1 MKIPRLAAL
10 GIAMLALAGA
20 GTAVWQKAF
29 RREPQRDGAPGFAAP
44 AQGGPGAR
52 TLGHEAVERAL
63 AGKIKTAPE
72 YAAFF
77 DRLKTAF
84 PLDYETFLASLS
96 EHAADDGDI
105 GSADFVMAE
114 AMRALRLSRG
124 ALAAKAGKDALEHV
138 FDLQLAMLQ
147 ALGAKDPNLCVNF
160 LYGAGSTELLAFSAA
175 NRGLVTA
182 MALAAAD
189 AISDGQMKKAEREPP
204 TEEDFDFL
212 EKVLRAKG
220 LDTKEIEALL
230 DGKVQS
236 PAAAAERM
244 CRAGQ
249 IYLETIAAM
258 PEDSRLRIYCLAMEL
273 MARS

>member
-1 MKIPRLAAL
+1 MKISRLAAL
-10 GIAMLALAGA
+10 GLAALALAGA

-29 RREPQRDGAPGFAAP
+29 RHEPLWDSAPTSAAP
-44 AQGGPGAR
+44 AQSGPGAR
-52 TLGHEAVERAL
+52 ALGREAMERAL
-63 AGKIKTAPE
+63 AGKLESAPE

-77 DRLKTAF
+77 ERVKTVF
-84 PLDYETFLASLS
+84 PSDYETFLASLS
-96 EHAADDGDI
+96 ERAAGEGDI

-124 ALAAKAGKDALEHV
+124 ALAAKAGKEALEHF
-138 FDLQLAMLQ
+138 FDVQLAMLQ
-147 ALGAKDPNLCVNF
+147 ALGAEDPNLCVNF
-160 LYGAGSTELLAFSAA
+160 LYGSGSTELLAFSAA
-175 NRGLVTA
+175 NRSLVTA
-182 MALAAAD
+182 QALAAAD
-189 AISDGQMKKAEREPP
+189 AISDGQLKKMEREPP

-220 LDTKEIEALL
+220 LDKTEIEALL
-230 DGKVQS
+230 DGRIQS

-258 PEDSRLRIYCLAMEL
+258 PEDSRLRIYSLALEL

>member
-1 MKIPRLAAL
+1 MKISRLAAL
-10 GIAMLALAGA
+10 GIAVLALAGA
-20 GTAVWQKAF
+20 GTAVWQKAV
-29 RREPQRDGAPGFAAP
+29 RRAPPGDGAPSSAAP

-52 TLGHEAVERAL
+52 TLGREAVERAL
-63 AGKIKTAPE
+63 ARKIETAPE

-77 DRLKTAF
+77 ERLKTVF
-84 PLDYETFLASLS
+84 PPDYETFLASLS
-96 EHAADDGDI
+96 ERAADDGDI

-147 ALGAKDPNLCVNF
+147 ALGAEDPDLCVNF
-160 LYGAGSTELLAFSAA
+160 LYGTGSTELLAFSAA

-189 AISDGQMKKAEREPP
+189 AISDGQMKKVEREPP

-258 PEDSRLRIYCLAMEL
+258 PEDSRQRIYGLAIEL